1 MRLLVRFVLGLV
13 VAAVFLAVA
22 GAAGYPEYAALADGI
37 AGGLGLVVA
46 FALATG
52 LNLGMWLAIKDV
64 DGDRVSGDGSAAVS
78 VAVVSAALL
87 LCGFL
92 TALAT

>member
-1 MRLLVRFVLGLV
+1 MRHLVSFALGLV
-13 VAAVFLAVA
+13 LAVA
-22 GAAGYPEYAALADGI
+22 VWAVAAAVGYPEYASLADAI
-37 AGGLGLVVA
+37 VDLLGLVIA

-64 DGDRVSGDGSAAVS
+64 HGDRVPADGAAALS
-78 VAVVSAALL
+78 VAAFSVALL
-87 LCGFL
+87 RSGLV

>member
-1 MRLLVRFVLGLV
+1 VRLLVRFLLGLALAV
-13 VAAVFLAVA
+13 VFLAVA
-22 GAAGYPEYAALADGI
+22 AAAGHADYAALADAI
-37 AGGLGLVVA
+37 AGGLGLVIA

-64 DGDRVSGDGSAAVS
+64 DGDRVAGDGTAALP
-78 VAVVSAALL
+78 VAVFSAALL
-87 LCGFL
+87 LGGFL